1 VNRRDG
7 IEEDLVPDQTKVC
20 VRNTGNH
27 RKPRAYPWSQT
38 VGAPLGVGATWQGNG
53 SERGEGIGSK
63 KRKGEFRAC
72 RIESGRG
79 KHESFEGYMA

>member
-1 VNRRDG
+1 MNRRDG

-38 VGAPLGVGATWQGNG
+38 VGTPLGVGATWQGNG
-53 SERGEGIGSK
+53 SGRDKGIDSK
-63 KRKGEFRAC
+63 KRKGGFRAC
-72 RIESGRG
+72 GIESGRE
-79 KHESFEGYMA
+79 KRETFEEYAT